1 MEFCIFV
8 VKYLTMKEQIL
19 LGTLLGDGYIGKL
32 QGRAKS
38 YSIKWEHCIEQEEY
52 ALWKAENSLD
62 NYSIH
67 KRSRLDSRTNN
78 TYNSIVCYSTKD
90 DYRLYRELFYNETK
104 QVSQEILDKLEPLGI
119 AVWFMDDG
127 NLYYNGNNC
136 HLTLSVNG
144 FNEESI
150 NRIINYFRTKYNIN
164 FKKSG
169 KAIRLTS
176 VKQVELF
183 ESYFKEYYHMSMIYK
198 TLKFNKE
205 KYNEKRRKRN
215 K

>member
-1 MEFCIFV
+1 
-8 VKYLTMKEQIL
+8 MKEQIL

-38 YSIKWEHCIEQEEY
+38 YSIKWEHCLEQEEY

-62 NYSIH
+62 NYSIY
-67 KRSRLDSRTNN
+67 KRSRLDSRTGN
-78 TYNSIVCYSTKD
+78 TYYSIILSSTKD
-90 DYRLYRELFYNETK
+90 NYEQYRNLFYQNKKE
-104 QVSQEILDKLEPLGI
+104 VSQEVLDRLEPLAI
-119 AVWFMDDG
+119 AIWFMDDG

-144 FNEESI
+144 FNEESVD
-150 NRIINYFRTKYNIN
+150 RIINYFQTKYNIN
-164 FKKSG
+164 FKKTG

-176 VKQVELF
+176 VREVLLF
-183 ESYFKEYYHMSMIYK
+183 EGHFKQYYHESMLYK
-198 TLKFNKE
+198 TLTYSKEKHARNKE
-205 KYNEKRRKRN
+205 N